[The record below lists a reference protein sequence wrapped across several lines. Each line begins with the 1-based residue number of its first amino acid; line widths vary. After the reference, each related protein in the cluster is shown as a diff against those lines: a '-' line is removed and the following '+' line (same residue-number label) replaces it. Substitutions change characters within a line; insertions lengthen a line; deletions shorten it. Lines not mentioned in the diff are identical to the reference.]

1 MKQHKQLWKEA
12 FGSSDKYIDFF
23 FRNRIGKLKAFS
35 QYENGELS
43 SMTYLDPNQVNF
55 FGNELNLSYVTGV
68 ATKGKFRKQGRMKL
82 LLKSAFEEEIEKKK
96 PLIFVAT
103 LDEKY
108 YYSLGFRGVFYRESW
123 QVDEFKSI
131 PGEVISFGKMQ
142 TEQQNEVVSFS
153 NDQLRQGKY
162 DFYTMRN
169 LEYCRMQYKGMKAL
183 RGDMVGIYNQGH
195 ELFAVVEYFIQQGK
209 CCVQEMICKERMDS
223 DAINLLNAYV
233 NGKGLLP
240 KDVIDVLSSTF
251 SSHNMERT
259 KMLYMMAR
267 ILDVER
273 FVELVP
279 LKVWRQAFPHVPEDR
294 GLTLIISDNN

>member
-1 MKQHKQLWKEA
+1 
-12 FGSSDKYIDFF
+12 
-23 FRNRIGKLKAFS
+23 
-35 QYENGELS
+35 
-43 SMTYLDPNQVNF
+43 
-55 FGNELNLSYVTGV
+55 
-68 ATKGKFRKQGRMKL
+68 
-82 LLKSAFEEEIEKKK
+82 
-96 PLIFVAT
+96 
-103 LDEKY
+103 
-108 YYSLGFRGVFYRESW
+108 
-123 QVDEFKSI
+123 
-131 PGEVISFGKMQ
+131 MQ
-142 TEQQNEVVSFS
+142 TVQQNEVVSFS

-162 DFYTMRN
+162 DFYTMRD

-273 FVELVP
+273 FIELVP
-279 LKVWRQAFPHVPEDR
+279 LKVWRQAFPHVPEDM
-294 GLTLIISDNN
+294 GLTLIISDNLFMKNVRMYSVIPRENDVIIGLSVSELEEAVFPYIRTFLNNTI